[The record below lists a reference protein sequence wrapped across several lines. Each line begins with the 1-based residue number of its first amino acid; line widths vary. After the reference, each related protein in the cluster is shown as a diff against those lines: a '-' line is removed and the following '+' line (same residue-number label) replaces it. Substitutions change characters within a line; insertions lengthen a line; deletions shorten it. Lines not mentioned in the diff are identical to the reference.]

1 MHQRGLTMV
10 ITVNLSDMAKD
21 IDSNNKT
28 RGKHKI
34 SPLKKEKNNR

>member
-34 SPLKKEKNNR
+34 SPLKKEKSNR